1 MTDGDPA
8 STGRNRDGTFAPGNS
23 INPRGR
29 PRGSRNKLGAAFFDD
44 LYCEWLQHGSEVIAR
59 VREEQPAVFLKVVA
73 STLPRDLNVNV
84 DPYEHVT
91 DEELTQMILRLK
103 DEIIRQEGGV
113 VEDEGEDEAKPAD
126 GLH

>member
-44 LYCEWLQHGSEVIAR
+44 LYSEWLQHGSEVIAR

-73 STLPRDLNVNV
+73 STLPWDNENAAPGWKRWIGPTFRAARSWTWPRRSNI
-84 DPYEHVT
+84 PSSCT
-91 DEELTQMILRLK
+91 GR
-103 DEIIRQEGGV
+103 
-113 VEDEGEDEAKPAD
+113 
-126 GLH
+126 